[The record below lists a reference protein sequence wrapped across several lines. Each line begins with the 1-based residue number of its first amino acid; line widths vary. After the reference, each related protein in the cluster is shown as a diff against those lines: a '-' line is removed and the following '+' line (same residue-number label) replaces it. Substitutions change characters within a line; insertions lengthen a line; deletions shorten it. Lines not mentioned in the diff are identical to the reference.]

1 MDPITAAIVAALP
14 ALAADLVKSSVKDA
28 YTGLKEIIRRKWGSE
43 SQVAKSVDALEANP
57 KSGGQAVILS
67 EQIAAVN
74 ATADAEVMVAV
85 ATLLDELRNEGIG
98 GAQVAQ
104 IAIKI
109 SGSSSVQGVVGA
121 KNISIGSLNFE
132 SPPVSK
138 KRP

>member
-14 ALAADLVKSSVKDA
+14 SLATDLVQSSVKDA
-28 YTGLKEIIRRKWGSE
+28 YTGVKAIIRRKWGSE

-57 KSGGQAVILS
+57 KSGGQALILS

-74 ATADAEVMVAV
+74 ATADAEVMLAL
-85 ATLLDELRNEGIG
+85 ATLLDELGNKGIG
-98 GAQVAQ
+98 GAQ

-109 SGSSSVQGVVGA
+109 GGSSSVQGVVGA

-132 SPPVSK
+132 SPPASN
-138 KRP
+138 KRS